1 MDRNKFR
8 WMRVALAVPAGLFSL
23 PPLIFGAYFLV
34 CWIRIHTTGV
44 YYVDFAY
51 LLTATVFLVIGL
63 FSASCTAIS
72 VTRRSYFGLG
82 FALPVFL
89 GLATM
94 VYIPDGTPH
103 LQRSMLSDSNYMS
116 IINSFLRV
124 WYESHQSFPKDESE
138 FLEALRSGPSAWQ
151 NQVQAPP
158 ALSQYARRGV
168 RLPYEIVVVQNAT
181 GPRMDNLADN
191 PGVIYYCVS
200 ADRQQFWATM
210 TGLHA
215 DLSRVATLSRVADVP
230 EGKVRLVTAKGM
242 DYPVRR

>member
-34 CWIRIHTTGV
+34 CWIWIHTTDV
-44 YYVDFAY
+44 YYVDYAY
-51 LLTATVFLVIGL
+51 LPVAMVFLLIGL
-63 FSASCTAIS
+63 LLASCTAIS
-72 VTRRSYFGLG
+72 VTRRSYFELG

-103 LQRSMLSDSNYMS
+103 VQRSMPSDSNYMS
-116 IINSFLRV
+116 NINSFLRV
-124 WYESHQSFPKDESE
+124 WYESHQSFPKDEAE
-138 FLEALRSGPSAWQ
+138 FLEALRSGPSARQ

-158 ALSQYARRGV
+158 TLSGYARRGV
-168 RLPYEIVVVQNAT
+168 RLPYEIVIVQTAT

-215 DLSRVATLSRVADVP
+215 DLSRAATLSRVADVP